1 MNEDQ
6 QVPQVFHI
14 LREEALDLRH
24 SPTGRVG
31 QVYRGEGLEVVWVA
45 KQEEV
50 IDAAWFA
57 QPTVDLL
64 IVLQGRLRV
73 EFEEET
79 RAPLVLEP
87 GDLLK
92 LPANTR
98 CRAYRW
104 PRDQQEATI
113 FVAVYPT
120 GDDQD
125 PLRQLPEPPSHG
137 IL

>member
-1 MNEDQ
+1 MNEKH

-14 LREEALDLRH
+14 LREEALDIRH
-24 SPTGRVG
+24 SPTGCVG
-31 QVYRGEGLEVVWVA
+31 QVFREEGLEMVWVA
-45 KQEEV
+45 RQEED
-50 IDAAWFA
+50 IDTTWFA

-64 IVLQGRLRV
+64 IVLQGHLRV

-79 RAPLVLEP
+79 QAPVVLEP

-92 LPANTR
+92 LPSNTR

-113 FVAVYPT
+113 FVAVYPIR
-120 GDDQD
+120 DDQH
-125 PLRQLPEPPSHG
+125 PMRQLLESPSHS
-137 IL
+137 I